1 LKAIH
6 AACHPSSKLKRPGE
20 PDAEGKKATG
30 QDRNGTKQDR
40 HDDQGGAPQPG
51 RSP

>member
-6 AACHPSSKLKRPGE
+6 AACHPSSKLKRQGE
-20 PDAEGKKATG
+20 PDAEGKKDTG
-30 QDRNGTKQDR
+30 QDR
-40 HDDQGGAPQPG
+40 HDDGAPG